1 VLDHGWITLR
11 GSAIAAL
18 GEGSA
23 QREEAVVQLDGAWVL
38 PGFID
43 LHVHGGGGGDFAT
56 GGREGAQAAV
66 AFHRAHGTTRM
77 LASLLSA
84 ELVDTTAALRT
95 LAPLVAS
102 GELAGVHLEGPF
114 LSPTYCGAHEP
125 RHLRPPDLEQL
136 DALLLAA
143 AGAPAIVTLAPE
155 LPGALAAVRRV
166 VESGAVAAIG
176 HSDAT
181 YDQAAAAIDAGARL
195 ATHLFNAMRPFR
207 HREPGIAGAA
217 MDRHEVVC
225 EVINDGAHVHD
236 AAVRLAFGL
245 GAGRVALV
253 SDAIAAAGAGDG
265 RHRLGD
271 QTVEV
276 RAGVA
281 TLEGTAVLAGSTLTM
296 DRAVRRA
303 VLEVGIA
310 PRLVAAAAA
319 TTPARVL
326 GLEDL
331 TGALAPGLA
340 ADLVVLDPTWHV
352 LRVMVG
358 GEWLEGSPPHQ
369 NRRINEPLCDT
380 VAQAA
385 EAADNH

>member
-1 VLDHGWITLR
+1 VLEHGWISIQ
-11 GSAIAAL
+11 GSAITGV
-18 GEGSA
+18 GEASPGS
-23 QREEAVVQLDGAWVL
+23 EGPIVELDGAWVL

-56 GGREGAQAAV
+56 GGVEGARQAV

-84 ELVDTTAALRT
+84 ESADTTAALGV
-95 LAPLVAS
+95 LAPMVAS
-102 GELAGVHLEGPF
+102 GALAGVHLEGPF
-114 LSPTYCGAHEP
+114 LSPSYCGAHNP
-125 RHLRPPDLEQL
+125 RLLRTPDPQQLEE
-136 DALLLAA
+136 LLRAA
-143 AGAPAIVTLAPE
+143 RGGPAVVTLAPE

-166 VESGAVAAIG
+166 AESGAVAAIG

-181 YDQAAAAIDAGARL
+181 YEQAVRAIDAGARL

-207 HREPGIAGAA
+207 HREPGIVGAA
-217 MDRHEVVC
+217 MDHPEVVC
-225 EVINDGAHVHD
+225 ELINDGAHVHD
-236 AAVRLAFGL
+236 AALRLAFGL
-245 GAGRVALV
+245 GPGRVALV

-265 RHRLGD
+265 RYRLGD

-303 VLEVGIA
+303 VLEVGLM
-310 PRLVAAAAA
+310 PHLVAAAAA

-326 GLEDL
+326 GLEDV
-331 TGALAPGLA
+331 TGSLVPGLA
-340 ADLVVLDPTWHV
+340 ADLVVLDAAWHV
-352 LRVMVG
+352 RGVMVAG
-358 GEWLEGSPPHQ
+358 QWVEGSPPPQ
-369 NRRINEPLCDT
+369 KQPIDGPLCDT
-380 VAQAA
+380 VEKTAKSRR
-385 EAADNH
+385 NH